1 MAGSF
6 TDYLEDQLI
15 DHIFGTGGG
24 HALAYVQTAL
34 YVGLSLSAISDSAL
48 GTAMNEPADG
58 YARVQCKTWTEAS
71 GGATANAQDIE
82 FAQASG
88 AWGKILDFF
97 IADALTNGNV
107 IAYGDLTISKSV
119 ESGDTPKFATGD
131 LDITLS

>member
-6 TDYLEDQLI
+6 TDYLEDQII

-24 HALAYVQTAL
+24 HSLAYTQTPL
-34 YVGLSLSAISDSAL
+34 FVGLSLSSVSDTAA
-48 GTAMNEPADG
+48 GAAMNEPADG

-71 GGATANAQDIE
+71 AGATANGQDIE

-97 IADALTNGNV
+97 IADSSSAGNV

-131 LDITLS
+131 LDVTLA